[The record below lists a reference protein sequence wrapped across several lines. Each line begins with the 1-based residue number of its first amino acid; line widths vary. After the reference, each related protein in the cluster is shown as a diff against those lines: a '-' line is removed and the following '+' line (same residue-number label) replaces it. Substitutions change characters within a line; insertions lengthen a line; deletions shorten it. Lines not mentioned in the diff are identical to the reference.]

1 MTTTLMPEAPAT
13 APAPSTSRPLR
24 EASIFVGLVTAMIL
38 GVAFALPHANIV
50 QLLTMV
56 SPLVAVV
63 LITFTRTPRGRR
75 RKLWGSLGLRRP
87 GLRSWPAA
95 FVVSAAIVFVVPY
108 LAADLLGSIAF
119 KPLGTSSEA
128 WFNGA
133 TNLAISIA
141 FVTVLALTEEIGW
154 RGYLLPRVQMLVSKR
169 RAALVVG
176 FIHGMFHVPLM
187 VFTTTYN
194 NVGSR
199 WVVVPTV
206 VVTVTA
212 AGVFYAWLKDRSGS
226 VWPVAFAHGT
236 VNVLIDGVA
245 YVVVLS
251 PVAFAQTA
259 TESGLVT
266 MAAAVAVAGFLLV
279 RGRTWDLS

>member
-1 MTTTLMPEAPAT
+1 MA
-13 APAPSTSRPLR
+13 
-24 EASIFVGLVTAMIL
+24 
-38 GVAFALPHANIV
+38 
-50 QLLTMV
+50 
-56 SPLVAVV
+56 
-63 LITFTRTPRGRR
+63 
-75 RKLWGSLGLRRP
+75 
-87 GLRSWPAA
+87 
-95 FVVSAAIVFVVPY
+95 
-108 LAADLLGSIAF
+108 
-119 KPLGTSSEA
+119 
-128 WFNGA
+128 
-133 TNLAISIA
+133 IA

-169 RAALVVG
+169 KAALVVG

-206 VVTVTA
+206 VVTITA

-226 VWPVAFAHGT
+226 VWPVSLAHGT
-236 VNVLIDGVA
+236 VNVLIDGAA

-251 PVAFAQTA
+251 PVAFAHTA

-266 MAAAVAVAGFLLV
+266 MAAAIAVAGFLLV

>member
-1 MTTTLMPEAPAT
+1 MA
-13 APAPSTSRPLR
+13 
-24 EASIFVGLVTAMIL
+24 
-38 GVAFALPHANIV
+38 
-50 QLLTMV
+50 
-56 SPLVAVV
+56 
-63 LITFTRTPRGRR
+63 
-75 RKLWGSLGLRRP
+75 
-87 GLRSWPAA
+87 
-95 FVVSAAIVFVVPY
+95 
-108 LAADLLGSIAF
+108 
-119 KPLGTSSEA
+119 
-128 WFNGA
+128 
-133 TNLAISIA
+133 IA

-226 VWPVAFAHGT
+226 VWPVSLAHGT
-236 VNVLIDGVA
+236 VNVLIDGTA
-245 YVVVLS
+245 YIVVLS
-251 PVAFAQTA
+251 PVAFAHTA

-266 MAAAVAVAGFLLV
+266 MAAAIAVAGLLLV
-279 RGRTWDLS
+279 RGRTWGR